1 MAKAAITK
9 KYSLS
14 ASGILGIDGQAIG
27 IENTE
32 TGEFV
37 DLQTLL
43 SDFADKPV
51 KLKVDYDEEYEPAI
65 NTDAE

>member
-32 TGEFV
+32 TGEFIE
-37 DLQTLL
+37 LQTLL

-51 KLKVDYDEEYEPAI
+51 KLKVDYDEDYEPKVD
-65 NTDAE
+65 TDAE